1 MTNTPK
7 LLAGP
12 TLVERMT
19 PFDTADIADMTPA
32 DPIAPAPAPAFS
44 LPSVLVNR
52 FHIMANKQTVRIS
65 FADADNAG
73 TEVHRSSVCMSY
85 DDFVALR
92 DTITDVLNRMK
103 AAET

>member
-1 MTNTPK
+1 MPNTPK
-7 LLAGP
+7 LLAGT
-12 TLVERMT
+12 TLVERIT

-32 DPIAPAPAPAFS
+32 DPIAPAPAFI